1 MKFTQLYVVT
11 WGPWLCRAAEFAAAV
26 GRAHRGQA
34 ANGRD
39 AQQRTHGADRLDY
52 GGWNNHVMVTSLW

>member
-1 MKFTQLYVVT
+1 MT